1 MFECLLFGLA
11 RSLSISLSKF
21 LLYYWFWIAK
31 SRGSEHTDRYN
42 IYIYINMYVSKE
54 RMHVTVIC
62 NYDQFGQ
69 RWHISAVFLWGRMR
83 IIFVWAC
90 FQHLECAPEI
100 WHSWHSLW
108 KWAKPQKE
116 RIIFQPS
123 FFRGN
128 LLNFRGVTDMLFR
141 SIKNFMGPN
150 PNGPRS
156 VSC

>member
-1 MFECLLFGLA
+1 MGIHLFMMFECLLFGLA

-21 LLYYWFWIAK
+21 FALLVVLNSKVQRDTLTVI
-31 SRGSEHTDRYN
+31 STL
-42 IYIYINMYVSKE
+42 YVSKE

-69 RWHISAVFLWGRMR
+69 RWHISAVFLLGRMR
-83 IIFVWAC
+83 IFFVWSC
-90 FQHLECAPEI
+90 FQHLEYAPEI
-100 WHSWHSLW
+100 WHSWHSFW

-128 LLNFRGVTDMLFR
+128 LSKFSGVTCCLGDGFHV
-141 SIKNFMGPN
+141 KV
-150 PNGPRS
+150 
-156 VSC
+156 VS